1 MNDRHTIPAFTKP
14 FKPAWQQKPIRSLL
28 PYLFC
33 AVSALV
39 LIVSMILN
47 RGYFHHLAYGSVVW
61 YQVKQALAL
70 FALFAVGYLFLKV
83 IQHHL
88 SELWVCLLAFPTAVC
103 LWCFCSE
110 FLLLADFTYR
120 FWRVCF
126 LIGAGTLAC
135 YLFRRARHIPMQP
148 VTFSPHKTGSAD
160 KIISGK
166 GASTGSS
173 YSADCDISARDRCS
187 AGFAQ
192 VSARTQLLALSRI
205 FAAAFG
211 VCCLASTGWMYVIF
225 NYDSYYYFSDYGK
238 ALTLMMSYKDI
249 VSDNS
254 YVLTNIGQFLPLA
267 GSYMTYF
274 GLDSGAPVL
283 GFFIIN
289 LYAAFATAVYEQ
301 VRGRFSAKRAVC
313 YAGCSLLLLTSC
325 SVFFMYTHWILSN
338 TYILFYLFFLFY
350 LGKESWKAPSV
361 DRAILIC
368 LYGLAITMLRKEGL
382 IVVCFVF
389 ICYSVRRLY
398 SSLILALL
406 FLPSAA
412 YQLFYI
418 YWLRHII
425 YARTTLAFGT
435 SLLSDNFMKLILL
448 GILAAFCYLL
458 FLHFIAERL
467 LKRYLPHAMTLFLIA
482 ALCYF
487 MLEDLTRSID
497 FVDAW
502 LRNFGGTGFGFCMLQ
517 ILLLLTLV
525 LLTRTLRDV
534 HARSGAGFSA
544 SPDAST
550 EEAFIKPHYGYT
562 WFFVLGNVLITLI
575 IYRQKGN
582 LEVGIDNSGL
592 RSLYQIIPVFYYAAM
607 TAIAPL
613 FEKPLTMKH
622 PKKAVSNDC
631 EMSGNGKT
639 GNCKNSK

>member
-1 MNDRHTIPAFTKP
+1 MNNKHTVSAFTKP
-14 FKPAWQQKPIRSLL
+14 SKPACRQKTIRSLL
-28 PYLFC
+28 PFLFC

-39 LIVSMILN
+39 LAVSMALN
-47 RGYFHHLAYGSVVW
+47 RGYFHRLAYGSVVW

-88 SELWVCLLAFPTAVC
+88 PELWVCLLAFPTAVC

-135 YLFRRARHIPMQP
+135 YLFRRARHIPLQP
-148 VTFSPHKTGSAD
+148 VAFSFFQTALAD
-160 KIISGK
+160 KIISADE
-166 GASTGSS
+166 GASTGNRD
-173 YSADCDISARDRCS
+173 SADHNISAKGRCSASLSQISAR
-187 AGFAQ
+187 A
-192 VSARTQLLALSRI
+192 QLLTLSRI
-205 FAAAFG
+205 FAVSFG
-211 VCCLASTGWMYVIF
+211 VCCLVSTGWMYVIF

-254 YVLTNIGQFLPLA
+254 FVLTNVGQFLPLVT
-267 GSYMTYF
+267 SYMTYF

-289 LYAAFATAVYEQ
+289 LYAAFAAAVYEQ
-301 VRGRFSAKRAVC
+301 IRGRFHAKRAAC
-313 YAGCSLLLLTSC
+313 YAGCSLLLLAGCT
-325 SVFFMYTHWILSN
+325 VFFMYTHWVLSN

-361 DRAILIC
+361 DRALLIC

-389 ICYSVRRLY
+389 ICYSARRLY
-398 SSLILALL
+398 SSWILALL

-448 GILAAFCYLL
+448 GILATFCYLL
-458 FLHFIAERL
+458 FLHVIAERL
-467 LKRYLPHAMTLFLIA
+467 LKRYLTHAMTLFLIV

-525 LLTRTLRDV
+525 LLTRTL
-534 HARSGAGFSA
+534 HGTNAGSGSF
-544 SPDAST
+544 T
-550 EEAFIKPHYGYT
+550 RPHYGYT

-607 TAIAPL
+607 TDIAPL
-613 FEKPLTMKH
+613 FEKPLT
-622 PKKAVSNDC
+622 KKRSKKPETEDC
-631 EMSGNGKT
+631 GISGNGK
-639 GNCKNSK
+639 GDRENSK

>member
-1 MNDRHTIPAFTKP
+1 MNDRHIDPAFTKS
-14 FKPAWQQKPIRSLL
+14 FKPAWRQKKLWSLL

-33 AVSALV
+33 AVSALI
-39 LIVSMILN
+39 LAVSMILN
-47 RGYFHHLAYGSVVW
+47 RGYFHRLACGSVVW

-135 YLFRRARHIPMQP
+135 YLFRRARHIPLQP
-148 VTFSPHKTGSAD
+148 VTFSSHKAESAD
-160 KIISGK
+160 NIISGK
-166 GASTGSS
+166 SASTGNSDS
-173 YSADCDISARDRCS
+173 TGYDISAKNRCS
-187 AGFAQ
+187 AGFAR
-192 VSARTQLLALSRI
+192 VSARMQLLALSRI
-205 FAAAFG
+205 FAAVFG

-254 YVLTNIGQFLPLA
+254 FVLTNIGQFLPLVS
-267 GSYMTYF
+267 SYMTYF

-283 GFFIIN
+283 GFFILN
-289 LYAAFATAVYEQ
+289 LYAAFGTAVYEK
-301 VRGRFSAKRAVC
+301 VRGRFGAKRAAD
-313 YAGCSLLLLTSC
+313 YACCSLLLLAGC

-350 LGKESWKAPSV
+350 LGKESWKVPSV

-368 LYGLAITMLRKEGL
+368 LYALAITMLRKEGL
-382 IVVCFVF
+382 IVVCFVL

-398 SSLILALL
+398 SSWILSLL

-425 YARTTLAFGT
+425 YARTTLSFGT
-435 SLLSDNFMKLILL
+435 SLLSDNFMKLVLL
-448 GILAAFCYLL
+448 GILATFCYLL
-458 FLHFIAERL
+458 FLHVIAERL
-467 LKRYLPHAMTLFLIA
+467 LKRYLPHVMTLFLIA

-487 MLEDLTRSID
+487 MTESLTRSID

-525 LLTRTLRDV
+525 LLTRTLRDA
-534 HARSGAGFSA
+534 HAGNGTGVTA
-544 SPDAST
+544 SSDAPAQA
-550 EEAFIKPHYGYT
+550 AFTKPHYGYN

-607 TAIAPL
+607 TDIAPL
-613 FEKPLTMKH
+613 FEKPLTKKR
-622 PKKAVSNDC
+622 PKKPETEDC
-631 EMSGNGKT
+631 GISRNGK
-639 GNCKNSK
+639 GNRENSK